1 VMNELLVEVGTPA
14 KRFFKVS
21 LEKKTQ
27 RKT

>member
-1 VMNELLVEVGTPA
+1 MKDFFVEVGPNT

-27 RKT
+27 RGA